1 MAVRRVL
8 TNIFGKKEVLAYV
21 TSPEK
26 GSSSR
31 RLFFS
36 TVSPEQ
42 LQLSCTWQEKSQL
55 NQTGQPYAVYPP
67 DVVCFPMGHR
77 GELLRTKNILVI
89 MQLYG
94 AQPQRD

>member
-42 LQLSCTWQEKSQL
+42 LQLSCTWQEKFQL

-94 AQPQRD
+94 PQP